1 MLKNKKSKSEKF
13 STILC
18 LIGVLIFY
26 SFDIRL
32 LWALFDLII
41 GPKEI
46 IIDDAQIKIHH
57 SGGKYSI
64 KHYYI
69 TGETL
74 THEYKSIEIGGDNS
88 RENVAKLL
96 EKNDKIKIM

>member
-1 MLKNKKSKSEKF
+1 MLNRSF
-13 STILC
+13 NFFIFLILGC
-18 LIGVLIFY
+18 YG
-26 SFDIRL
+26 
-32 LWALFDLII
+32 ALFELIS

-46 IIDDAQIKIHH
+46 IIDDEQIKIHH
-57 SGGKYSI
+57 SGEKYSI

-96 EKNDKIKIM
+96 EKNDKFKIYYFEKLNRIYTVEVYE

>member
-1 MLKNKKSKSEKF
+1 MLNRSF
-13 STILC
+13 NFFIL
-18 LIGVLIFY
+18 LILGRY
-26 SFDIRL
+26 G
-32 LWALFDLII
+32 ALFDLIS

-46 IIDDAQIKIHH
+46 IIDDEQIKIHH
-57 SGGKYSI
+57 SEGKYLI

-88 RENVAKLL
+88 RENVDKLL
-96 EKNDKIKIM
+96 EKNDKFKIM